1 MRTWSGRLLA
11 AVAAG
16 WLLFTLLQELLTD
29 RWWWPVGDLV
39 PPLAFLAVPLVLLAG
54 AVPAALVPGT
64 RTAMAGRAACAAA
77 VALAVGLGRAG
88 LNVDAIGGRA
98 AVPPDALHVASWNT
112 EYWDQNDD
120 PGRFYAY
127 LRARHADVYLL
138 QEYLNWDSSDTVQ
151 PARQVDDVSRL
162 RAAFPGYAIAVRGEL
177 VTLSRF
183 PIVAEPPVGPD
194 RELAPRAATPWL
206 AVFETAKVLRT
217 DLQVGTE
224 VMSVYNVH
232 LPVQIDVT
240 RSPFTAGFYAFTR
253 QADSQR
259 LAQLRGLEADVR
271 ANRQPL
277 LIAGDFNT
285 SPAMGDLRGLR
296 SLVRDAAG
304 SSAALYPASWQAGAW
319 PSLWRLDWAFTG
331 NQLRAYRMDF
341 LDPQGMSDHR
351 LQDLLVSR

>member
-1 MRTWSGRLLA
+1 VKTWPGRVLA
-11 AVAAG
+11 ALAAG
-16 WLLFTLLQELLTD
+16 WLLFTLLQALLTD

-54 AVPAALVPGT
+54 AASAALVSRT
-64 RTAMAGRAACAAA
+64 RTALSGWAAAAA
-77 VALAVGLGRAG
+77 VVALALGLGRAG
-88 LNVDAIGGRA
+88 LNLDAIGGRA
-98 AVPPDALHVASWNT
+98 AVPAGALHVVSWNT

-120 PGRFYAY
+120 PARFYAY

-138 QEYLNWDSSDTVQ
+138 QEYLNWDSGDAAQ
-151 PARQVDDVSRL
+151 PARQVDDLARL

-177 VTLSRF
+177 LTLSRF

-194 RELAPRAATPWL
+194 RELAGQAATPWL
-206 AVFETAKVLRT
+206 AVFDTAKVLRT
-217 DLQVGTE
+217 DLRVGSG
-224 VMSVYNVH
+224 VASVYNVH

-240 RSPFTAGFYAFTR
+240 RSPLTAGFYGFAR
-253 QADSQR
+253 QAEGQR
-259 LAQLRGLEADVR
+259 QAQLRGLEADVR

-304 SSAALYPASWQAGAW
+304 SGTALYPASWQAGAW

-331 NQLRAYRMDF
+331 NQLRAYRMAF

-351 LQDLLVSR
+351 LQDLLVSP